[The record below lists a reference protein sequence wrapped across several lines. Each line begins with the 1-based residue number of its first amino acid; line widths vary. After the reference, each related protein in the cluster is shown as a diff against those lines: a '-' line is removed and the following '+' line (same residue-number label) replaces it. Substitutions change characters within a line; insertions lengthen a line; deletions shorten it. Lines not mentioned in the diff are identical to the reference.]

1 MTSKMETKKSFNDI
15 EVGDYVYYANIDTQ
29 TLLKLKIIDKN
40 PHYNFVEFFVDKPFL
55 NNDKSELK
63 SFAISDSSKPPK
75 LDREDDLNKNEA
87 IYKNIG
93 VFIEFSNAFDFIN
106 DGMQKIYNEKKED
119 LEKYSLLMNE
129 FKKEHYNETSNS

>member
-1 MTSKMETKKSFNDI
+1 MKTFQDI

-29 TLLKLKIIDKN
+29 TLLKLKIIDKK

-63 SFAISDSSKPPK
+63 SFAISDNSKPPK
-75 LDREDDLNKNEA
+75 LDRDDDLNKNEA
-87 IYKNIG
+87 IDKNMG
-93 VFIEFSNAFDFIN
+93 VFIESSNAFDFIN
-106 DGMQKIYNEKKED
+106 NGMQKIYNEKKKD
-119 LEKYSLLMNE
+119 LENYNLLIDK